1 MIKQIRNQDDIIK
14 TLKSRLE
21 AAEKQDENMV
31 KIVNTLKMNDR
42 TRKDELVETRQ
53 ILQDSLAKSRELEK
67 KTLFQIKQVEN
78 ADKYA
83 EGLKLKLHE
92 KDQIINDLKIKMNL
106 GEETERNKH
115 LEDKLALC
123 SRERDTVYKANKVL
137 EENLEALNAA
147 KLVETYFFFAKI
159 QIISSLN
166 QMFQLLQD
174 SSLAAVNQTSSQLEM
189 ARRELREQDN
199 LIVLIKKEIVSQ
211 KQYTLNI
218 FYFL

>member
-147 KLVETYFFFAKI
+147 KLVETYLLFFAKI

-211 KQYTLNI
+211 KQ
-218 FYFL
+218 

>member
-1 MIKQIRNQDDIIK
+1 MAQFEENLIKQIRNQDDIIK

-42 TRKDELVETRQ
+42 TRKDELMETRQ

-92 KDQIINDLKIKMNL
+92 KDQIINDLKIKLNL

-147 KLVETYFFFAKI
+147 KLVETYFF
-159 QIISSLN
+159 
-166 QMFQLLQD
+166 LL
-174 SSLAAVNQTSSQLEM
+174 
-189 ARRELREQDN
+189 
-199 LIVLIKKEIVSQ
+199 KFK
-211 KQYTLNI
+211 
-218 FYFL
+218 